1 MPHDNVQCV
10 KFPQDEY
17 PPSTGQ
23 GKTLHDRMSIDGPIE
38 EQLFPLYCGSG
49 SVQFLYRVIVPF
61 PQLLL
66 QALKFDQDE

>member
-1 MPHDNVQCV
+1 MPHDNVHSV
-10 KFPQDEY
+10 KFPHDEY

-23 GKTLHDRMSIDGPIE
+23 GKTLHDRMSIEGPNE

-61 PQLLL
+61 PQLSL